1 MFLILLYHAQ
11 NQKSRE
17 KHAHKQKYSPFA
29 VIRVDNRT
37 LFGVEYKKEV
47 FFFPITRV
55 IPKKEFAVSFSVP
68 DYMFDSFREVTPAF
82 LKSLQVRCLLCDIDN
97 TLVTYDDAVPTEAV
111 LSWLSAMKEN
121 GITVIFLSNNNDD
134 RVKTFTEAIDNAWS
148 ADAGKPLTKKA
159 KQLLE
164 KLGFSPEETAVLG
177 DQVFTDVWT
186 GNFLG
191 ARATL
196 LVPPIKD
203 KTSLFFRSK
212 RLLEKPFLARYRRRE
227 KKKHTK

>member
-1 MFLILLYHAQ
+1 M
-11 NQKSRE
+11 
-17 KHAHKQKYSPFA
+17 
-29 VIRVDNRT
+29 
-37 LFGVEYKKEV
+37 
-47 FFFPITRV
+47 
-55 IPKKEFAVSFSVP
+55 SFSVP

-82 LKSLQVRCLLCDIDN
+82 LKSLQVRCLLCDIYN

-111 LSWLSAMKEN
+111 LAWLSAMKEN

-134 RVKTFTEAIDNAWS
+134 RVAKFTQSIDNAWS
-148 ADAGKPLTKKA
+148 ANAGKPRTKKA
-159 KQLLE
+159 KQLLA
-164 KLGFSPEETAVLG
+164 KLGFSPEETAILG

-203 KTSLFFRSK
+203 KTTLFFRSK
-212 RLLEKPFLARYRRRE
+212 RLLEKPFLAHYRRRE
-227 KKKHTK
+227 KKHTK

>member
-1 MFLILLYHAQ
+1 M
-11 NQKSRE
+11 
-17 KHAHKQKYSPFA
+17 
-29 VIRVDNRT
+29 
-37 LFGVEYKKEV
+37 
-47 FFFPITRV
+47 
-55 IPKKEFAVSFSVP
+55 SFSVP

-97 TLVTYDDAVPTEAV
+97 TLVTYDDAQPTEAV
-111 LSWLSAMKEN
+111 LAWLSAMKEN
-121 GITVIFLSNNNDD
+121 GITVIFLSNNNND
-134 RVKTFTEAIDNAWS
+134 RVAKFTEAIDNTWS
-148 ADAGKPLTKKA
+148 ADAGKPRTKKA
-159 KQLLE
+159 KRLLSQ
-164 KLGFSPEETAVLG
+164 LGFSPQETAVLG

-203 KTSLFFRSK
+203 KTNLFFKSK
-212 RLLEKPFLARYRRRE
+212 RLLEKPFLARYKRRE

>member
-1 MFLILLYHAQ
+1 M
-11 NQKSRE
+11 
-17 KHAHKQKYSPFA
+17 
-29 VIRVDNRT
+29 
-37 LFGVEYKKEV
+37 
-47 FFFPITRV
+47 
-55 IPKKEFAVSFSVP
+55 SFSVP
-68 DYMFDSFREVTPAF
+68 DYMFDSFRDVTPAF

-111 LSWLSAMKEN
+111 LTWLSAMKEN
-121 GITVIFLSNNNDD
+121 GITVIFLSNNNDE

-164 KLGFSPEETAVLG
+164 KLGFSPKETAVLG

-212 RLLEKPFLARYRRRE
+212 RLLEKPFLAHYRRRE
-227 KKKHTK
+227 KKKRTK

>member
-1 MFLILLYHAQ
+1 M
-11 NQKSRE
+11 
-17 KHAHKQKYSPFA
+17 
-29 VIRVDNRT
+29 
-37 LFGVEYKKEV
+37 
-47 FFFPITRV
+47 
-55 IPKKEFAVSFSVP
+55 SFSVP
-68 DYMFDSFREVTPAF
+68 DYMFNSFREVTPAF

-97 TLVTYDDAVPTEAV
+97 TLVTYDDAQPTEAV
-111 LSWLSAMKEN
+111 LAWLSAMKEN
-121 GITVIFLSNNNDD
+121 GITVIFLSNNNSD
-134 RVKTFTEAIDNAWS
+134 RVSKFTEAIDNTWS

-164 KLGFSPEETAVLG
+164 KLGFTPKETAVLG

-212 RLLEKPFLARYRRRE
+212 RLLEKPFLAHYRRRE
-227 KKKHTK
+227 KKKRTK